1 MRLLG
6 VALLL
11 AAPAG
16 WSESTQMEE
25 VVVVADPHVRTFEL
39 SETFDIAP
47 DSATI
52 LRKAPGASVVQNGP
66 LTGIAQ
72 YRGMSRFRVSTQV
85 NGMVISA
92 GGPNWMDP
100 PLSYAPAAHLESL
113 LVYRGIAS
121 VSAGLETIGGAVKA
135 NTWQGDFSDGGIELD
150 GRLRTGAQS
159 VNGAVLYSAAAAVS
173 NESHLVRVSGLSE
186 SADDADF
193 KAGEILASE
202 YKRERFDV
210 GYGYRRGAHTFRID
224 YGRSETGDTGT
235 AALPMDIAYID
246 ADLVNVAWQYEAD
259 DVQLLARVH
268 TSDIE
273 HGMSNYHLRSAP
285 GNPAMWRMNYATG
298 DNRGF
303 ALAASRGDWRI
314 GLDGHDEAHD
324 SDISNPNNPMFFVT
338 NFNDAGRTLLG
349 LYLER
354 ELTLSDRWMAE
365 LGVRFN
371 RVTSDSDVVDATPAM
386 MGMPPAVAL
395 RDTFNAA
402 DRKQTDNNV
411 DWVAKLRYR
420 YTDNVELYGGLSRK
434 TRSPAYQERYLWLP
448 LMATAGLADGRTYT
462 GNIELDP
469 EVAHEVEL
477 GIDWAGQRLLLSP
490 RVFYKR
496 VDDYIQGT
504 ASTNMPAVMFVQMM
518 NIANGTNNPAPL
530 EFNNV
535 DAEFYG
541 VDMDWSYQ
549 INTQWSVEGVVNFVR
564 GERRDVDD
572 DLYRV
577 AAPNGFV
584 GVHYTRPQWHIGV
597 ESFWTAG
604 QSRTSQINGEPVS
617 SGYALLNLQ
626 GDVTLAQGVRLGF
639 GIDNV
644 FDRNYADHLSGIN
657 RVRGNPDL
665 ATGERLPGYGRNFF
679 ARIDYSW

>member
-6 VALLL
+6 VVLLL

-16 WSESTQMEE
+16 WSEPAQMEE
-25 VVVVADPHVRTFEL
+25 VVVVADPHVRVFEL
-39 SETFDIAP
+39 AETIDIAP

-52 LRKAPGASVVQNGP
+52 LRKAAGASVVQNGP
-66 LTGIAQ
+66 LTGMAQ

-113 LVYRGIAS
+113 QVYRGIAS

-135 NTWQGDFSDGGIELD
+135 STWQGDFSDTGVEVD
-150 GRLRTGAQS
+150 GRLRTGTQS
-159 VNGAVLYSAAAAVS
+159 VNGAALFSAAAAVS
-173 NESHLVRVSGLSE
+173 NESHLLRVSGLSE
-186 SADDADF
+186 FADDAEF
-193 KAGEILASE
+193 SGGEILPSE
-202 YKRERFDV
+202 YERERFDI
-210 GYGYRRGAHTFRID
+210 GYGFRRGAHTFRVD

-246 ADLVNVAWQYEAD
+246 ADLVNVAWQYDAD

-273 HGMSNYHLRSAP
+273 HGMTNYHLRSAP
-285 GNPAMWRMNYATG
+285 GNPGMWRMNIATG

-303 ALAASRGDWRI
+303 ALAANWGGWRM
-314 GLDGHDEAHD
+314 GLDGHDEVHN

-338 NFNDAGRTLLG
+338 NFNDAQRRLLG
-349 LYLER
+349 VYLER
-354 ELTLSDRWMAE
+354 DLALSDDWGAE
-365 LGVRFN
+365 LGLRYN
-371 RVTSDSDVVDATPAM
+371 RVTSDSDVVNATPAM

-395 RDTFNAA
+395 RDSFNAA
-402 DRKQTDNNV
+402 DREQRDNNI

-420 YTDNVELYGGLSRK
+420 FTDNMDLYAGLSRK

-462 GNIELDP
+462 GNIDHDP
-469 EVAHEVEL
+469 EVAHEIEL
-477 GIDWAGQRLLLSP
+477 GFDWAGQRLQVSP

-504 ASTNMPAVMFVQMM
+504 ASTNTAALMFVQMM
-518 NIANGTNNPAPL
+518 NNANGTDNPAPL

-541 VDMDWSYQ
+541 IDMDWSYQ
-549 INTQWSVEGVVNFVR
+549 LNNQWSLEGVVNLVR

-584 GVHYTRPQWHIGV
+584 GVHYTRPRWHVGV
-597 ESFWTAG
+597 ESFWAAG
-604 QSRTSQINGEPVS
+604 QNRTSQINGEPPS

-626 GDVTLAQGVRLGF
+626 GDITLAQGMRLGF
-639 GIDNV
+639 GVDNV

-657 RVRGNPDL
+657 RVRANPEL